1 MNKRTILVIEL
12 AVVGLA
18 LLLWWWSTAKPD
30 SQAMS
35 EADFTN
41 AGPYQVAVSVT
52 PSKPVMGANQLQI
65 LVRDNNG
72 QPLSGAKVRAVG
84 EMPAMGTMSAMY
96 APAEITE
103 VAPGRYEGSFE
114 LTMAGEWPLAVDI
127 AEGENH
133 VDLTFDMATGREG
146 LRLATAT
153 PAGEV
158 AYHTCSMHPSV
169 KSATPG
175 TCPICGMDLVP
186 VTHEEIN
193 SGSIRVEEGRRQTIG
208 VRTGKVKR
216 ETVSLSLRLQGQ
228 LAYDASRLTDIS
240 LRFDGWIGE
249 LKVTDEGQ
257 AISQGETLFT
267 VYSPELLT
275 LQEDYLRARR
285 SGNAR
290 LRSAARQ
297 RLMRAGITDPQLQWL
312 AKRGKAQ
319 DYFPI
324 FAPASGVVIGKH
336 LLPGTAVKSG
346 ETLLRLA
353 DLSRLWV
360 EAFAYEQD
368 LPLLETGLTADLRIA
383 GQPAIPATVA
393 HVDPFLQR
401 DTRTA
406 RVRLSLDNEAGR
418 YQPGQFAQVNLQVP
432 LGEQLLVPEDAVLV
446 SGHKRIV
453 FKDLGGGRLMPVPV
467 RTGYRID
474 GQIVIRD
481 GLEEGGAI
489 VTAGTFLIASES
501 KLKTGVDQW

>member
-52 PSKPVMGANQLQI
+52 PSKPVVGANQLQI

-84 EMPAMGTMSAMY
+84 EMPAMGTMPAMY

-146 LRLATAT
+146 LRLAMAT
-153 PAGEV
+153 PAGDV

-208 VRTGKVKR
+208 VRTGRVKR
-216 ETVSLSLRLQGQ
+216 EAVSLPLRLQGQ
-228 LAYDASRLTDIS
+228 LAYDESRLTDIS
-240 LRFDGWIGE
+240 LRFDAWIDE
-249 LKVTDEGQ
+249 LNVTDEGQ
-257 AISQGETLFT
+257 AISQGEQLFT

-290 LRSAARQ
+290 LLSAARQ
-297 RLMRAGITDPQLQWL
+297 RLERSGVPRQQLEWL
-312 AKRGKAQ
+312 AKQGRAQ
-319 DYFPI
+319 DDFPI
-324 FAPASGVVIGKH
+324 FASASGMVIEKNLVAGS
-336 LLPGTAVKSG
+336 AVKRG

-353 DLSRLWV
+353 DLSTLWV

-368 LPLLETGLTADLRIA
+368 LPLLEVGQQAHVRITGQDT
-383 GQPAIPATVA
+383 IPATVT
-393 HVDPFLQR
+393 HIDPFLQR

-406 RVRLSLDNEAGR
+406 RVRLALDNEAGR
-418 YQPGQFAQVNLQVP
+418 YQVGQFAQVNLLLP
-432 LGEQLLVPEDAVLV
+432 LGEQLLVPEDALLV
-446 SGHKRIV
+446 SGDKRIV
-453 FKDLGGGRLMPVPV
+453 FKDLGEGRLKPVTV
-467 RTGYRID
+467 RTGYRVGD
-474 GQIVIRD
+474 RIVIRH
-481 GLEEGGAI
+481 GLEEGDAI

-501 KLKTGVDQW
+501 KLKAGVDQW

>member
-1 MNKRTILVIEL
+1 MNKRIVF
-12 AVVGLA
+12 AALA
-18 LLLWWWSTAKPD
+18 LIATSVALLWWWGDDKPD
-30 SQAMS
+30 GPAMS
-35 EADFTN
+35 DADFTR
-41 AGPYQVAVSVT
+41 AGPYQVAVTVT
-52 PSKPVMGANQLQI
+52 SGKPVVGKNQLQI
-65 LVRDNNG
+65 LVRDDNG

-96 APAEITE
+96 APVDIAE

-127 AEGENH
+127 ALGENH

-153 PAGEV
+153 PAGDV

-193 SGSIRVEEGRRQTIG
+193 SGSIRVEEGRRQAIG
-208 VRTGKVKR
+208 VKTGKVER
-216 ETVSLSLRLQGQ
+216 EAVSLPLRLQGQ
-228 LAYDASRLTDIS
+228 LAYDESRLTDIS
-240 LRFDGWIGE
+240 LRFDAWIGA
-249 LKVTDEGQ
+249 LNVTDEGQ
-257 AISQGETLFT
+257 AISQGEQLFT

-290 LRSAARQ
+290 LLSAARQ
-297 RLMRAGITDPQLQWL
+297 RLVRSGVTRQQLEWL
-312 AKRGKAQ
+312 AKQGRAQ

-324 FAPASGVVIGKH
+324 FAPASGVVIEKNLVSGS
-336 LLPGTAVKSG
+336 AVKRG

-353 DLSRLWV
+353 DLSTLWV

-368 LPLLETGLTADLRIA
+368 LPLVDVGQQAHVRIG
-383 GQPAIPATVA
+383 GQGTIPATVS
-393 HVDPFLQR
+393 HIDPFLQR

-406 RVRLSLDNEAGR
+406 RVRLALDNDADR
-418 YQPGQFAQVNLQVP
+418 YQVGQFAQVNLLLP
-432 LGEQLLVPEDAVLV
+432 LGEQLLVPEDALLV
-446 SGHKRIV
+446 SGDKRIV
-453 FKDLGGGRLMPVPV
+453 FKDLGEGRLKPVTV
-467 RTGYRID
+467 RTGYRVGD
-474 GQIVIRD
+474 RIVIRH
-481 GLEEGGAI
+481 GLAEGDAI

-501 KLKTGVDQW
+501 KLKAGVDQW